1 MKSFWRRLGVCL
13 CLAGVAFGAVAFMQA
28 KKQRELGEGILEHI
42 GTRENP
48 SPEEAAAVAELFST
62 SLDARTAFLA
72 RAMGTDPERLRV
84 NEQGL
89 SVALSRIEISDGG
102 ALFRR
107 AILPTLTSSSD
118 AKALLEGEAFIRRWS
133 ITEAMSRGDLDELTS
148 KLVERMYA
156 ENSRDS

>member
-1 MKSFWRRLGVCL
+1 
-13 CLAGVAFGAVAFMQA
+13 
-28 KKQRELGEGILEHI
+28 
-42 GTRENP
+42 
-48 SPEEAAAVAELFST
+48 LFST